1 MATTRSKLQKE
12 AQSAILQYAFFRWES
27 AVVVAGTI
35 LLTLLFPRPFPWW
48 PVWGWPVLGS
58 LGVAAIVLSSLTD
71 SEANAR
77 VLLSLFQEQFNP
89 GDIEDESLRQEVE
102 SALAHQRRIETLIQE
117 QRDGVLR
124 DRLEDSA
131 NQLSDWIAN
140 VHRLALKLDAYRRDD
155 LLARE
160 RESVPQEIEDMA
172 ARRERE
178 RDPEVRE
185 ELDRVLKSKG
195 RQWETLRALDARMRQ
210 AELRLEESTTALS
223 TVYGQIQLVGARD
236 VDSGR
241 SERLQADIRE
251 EIDQL
256 NDLISSIEEISQ
268 RHVAA
273 GSGT

>member
-273 GSGT
+273 GSGN